1 MLPVSVQVSR
11 PDVPGSK
18 GSTYAHTVS
27 SNSFFPST
35 SSFKLFVSCIFLFFL
50 LLHELLERWS
60 ILYVDCW
67 DTRRDKATT
76 TASSRGF
83 RSLSR
88 SPCCWHKEWKTRL
101 QQAASIFLICSS
113 AGWLAGQWTP
123 PSNLLPNSIPWCWPL
138 QFRWTK
144 VLELL
149 WPTARLRMGSER
161 GGILLLLDIK
171 M

>member
-1 MLPVSVQVSR
+1 MFLALRAP
-11 PDVPGSK
+11 PM
-18 GSTYAHTVS
+18 HTQLRQ
-27 SNSFFPST
+27 NSFFPST

-123 PSNLLPNSIPWCWPL
+123 PSSLLPDSIDPLVLATAISVNQSSRVTLTNRATPHGIGARRHFIIIRYKNVMWP
-138 QFRWTK
+138 
-144 VLELL
+144 
-149 WPTARLRMGSER
+149 G
-161 GGILLLLDIK
+161 
-171 M
+171 